1 MQYSSPRFN
10 TPPVNIMTDRR
21 ISMTEKKETKTPKRR
36 TQVKELPKNE
46 KELSK
51 AEQKKVKGG
60 GGLMGLLN
68 GTYKPQ

>member
-1 MQYSSPRFN
+1 MA
-10 TPPVNIMTDRR
+10 
-21 ISMTEKKETKTPKRR
+21 EKKEKKVNRR
-36 TQVKELPKNE
+36 TQVKDLQKSK

-51 AEQKKVKGG
+51 AEQKKVKAG

>member
-1 MQYSSPRFN
+1 MAKNTKDSSQPA
-10 TPPVNIMTDRR
+10 
-21 ISMTEKKETKTPKRR
+21 RR
-36 TQVKELPKNE
+36 TQAKELPKSK

-51 AEQKKVKGG
+51 AEQKQVKGG

>member
-1 MQYSSPRFN
+1 MADKKEN
-10 TPPVNIMTDRR
+10 KTPP
-21 ISMTEKKETKTPKRR
+21 PR
-36 TQVKELPKNE
+36 TQVKDLPKSK

-51 AEQKKVKGG
+51 AEQKQVKGG

>member
-1 MQYSSPRFN
+1 MAKN
-10 TPPVNIMTDRR
+10 T
-21 ISMTEKKETKTPKRR
+21 KETTKSNRR
-36 TQVKELPKNE
+36 TQVKELPKEE

-51 AEQKKVKGG
+51 EEQKKVKGG